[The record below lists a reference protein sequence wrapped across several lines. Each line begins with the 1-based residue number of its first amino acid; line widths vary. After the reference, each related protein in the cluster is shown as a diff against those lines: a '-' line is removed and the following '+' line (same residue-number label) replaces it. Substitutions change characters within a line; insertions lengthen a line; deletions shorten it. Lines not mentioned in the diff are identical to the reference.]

1 MKNSFLNYIKSITT
15 LALDQETEFYH
26 LTSLKYIDKGQDFI
40 SEGEYPK
47 KVGFVVSGLFRYY
60 YIDRKGEE
68 FTKGFF
74 PENSV
79 LSSYSAI
86 VQNRPSYFTIQAL
99 EDSVI
104 EVVDFYKLKMSFE
117 PQIWWKDFLLAQ
129 IQKGFIVKETREREF
144 LLLDAEQRYLNFRER
159 FPTLENRVKQHII
172 ASYLGITPESL
183 SRIRKKINLL
193 T

>member
-1 MKNSFLNYIKSITT
+1 MNSFVSLIKTITKIPV
-15 LALDQETEFYH
+15 DQEVQFGEMV
-26 LTSLKYIDKGQDFI
+26 SVRKMAKGSDFI
-40 SEGEYPK
+40 GEGEYPK
-47 KVGFVVSGLFRYY
+47 TIGYVVSGLFRYY

-74 PENSV
+74 PENTV

-86 VQNRPSYFTIQAL
+86 LEKRPSFFAIQAL

-104 EVVDFYKLKMSFE
+104 EVFDYYKVFQLFGQE
-117 PQIWWKDFLLAQ
+117 HWYKDFLLAL
-129 IQKGFIVKETREREF
+129 IQKGFVVKETREREF
-144 LLLDAEQRYLNFRER
+144 LLLDAEERYLKFKER

-172 ASYLGITPESL
+172 ASYVGIAPESL
-183 SRIRKKINLL
+183 SRIRKKMNLL